1 MDQYSCFSG
10 FLPQNHPIFAR
21 QILPDGHIPV
31 TCSLKNTAYCRRLG
45 PADLHRQP
53 AATAQRTAIGGGN
66 VLVKGQ
72 PLMRSFQCH
81 FRLKTQFRLQ
91 GLHLVAGHIGRIGK
105 DQIQRFRSQLLL
117 VAEHISCHRPHRRML
132 RARAGQSP
140 GSVPSQIGKGI
151 RAFFQAGDPGG
162 GNQPL
167 QPKANTAAAGA
178 QIQNL
183 RFLFARQ
190 QLGAGL
196 AQKLGVRPGISTPG
210 PTSSSKSRK
219 GHRPARYCSGYR
231 CARFSTS
238 CSSRFFCA
246 FGQLAV
252 HPAPVSACH
261 QLHQAGCIEGGILHT
276 GLFQPGPR
284 PGMGSPG
291 RAAYHSPS
299 SGRLGSTGF
308 TAAMATSIMES
319 SGSKVVSR

>member
-1 MDQYSCFSG
+1 
-10 FLPQNHPIFAR
+10 
-21 QILPDGHIPV
+21 
-31 TCSLKNTAYCRRLG
+31 
-45 PADLHRQP
+45 
-53 AATAQRTAIGGGN
+53 
-66 VLVKGQ
+66 
-72 PLMRSFQCH
+72 MRSFQCH
-81 FRLKTQFRLQ
+81 FRLKAQFRLQ

-132 RARAGQSP
+132 RARTGQSP
-140 GSVPSQIGKGI
+140 GSVPAQIGKGI

-183 RFLFARQ
+183 RFRFACQ

-196 AQKLGVRPGISTPG
+196 AQKLGVRPGNQHPG
-210 PTSSSKSRK
+210 THLQLKVQEGP
-219 GHRPARYCSGYR
+219 PARQILQR
-231 CARFSTS
+231 IPLRPLFHQLFQPIFL
-238 CSSRFFCA
+238 RL
-246 FGQLAV
+246 GQLAV

-261 QLHQAGCIEGGILHT
+261 QLHQAGGIEGGILHT
-276 GLFQPGPR
+276 GLFQPGPC
-284 PGMGSPG
+284 PCMGSPG